1 MEVLTLKKRKDFVKA
16 AKGFKV
22 VTNGLVLQAALS
34 FPAPTKECCFAGFTA
49 TKKLGKAHIRNA
61 TKRKLR
67 AVVRLV
73 LPQTALSG
81 IDYVFIG
88 RHNTTAL
95 EFTYLQKRVK
105 NAILQIN
112 EQITAKREAYV
123 KKVNDSSD

>member
-1 MEVLTLKKRKDFVKA
+1 MKVLTLKKRKDFVKA

-34 FPAPTKECCFAGFTA
+34 FPAPQKECCFVGFTA

-67 AVVRLV
+67 AVVHLV

-88 RHNTTAL
+88 RHNTTNL
-95 EFTYLQKRVK
+95 DFIYLQKRVK
-105 NAILQIN
+105 DAILQIN
-112 EQITAKREAYV
+112 KQIQAKRNAENE
-123 KKVNDSSD
+123 KNNDISD